1 MDTNEERL
9 QGREAL
15 ARVQRELEAAT
26 WLDALPDFEIPVPEA
41 REPAIEEQAWLGFEA
56 PAWAV
61 GP

>member
-15 ARVQRELEAAT
+15 ARVQRELEAAA
-26 WLDALPDFEIPVPEA
+26 WLDALPDFEIPCPEA
-41 REPAIEEQAWLGFEA
+41 RRPEAEESAWLDLEA

-61 GP
+61 RP